1 MWGLVSWIIVGL
13 IAGGLAR
20 FLMPGKVPMKL
31 WQTAVLGRG
40 GSVVAG
46 FIFKRDTDYSN
57 MGIIWSTIGAIIVL
71 LVYRWFQRR
80 QEA

>member
-1 MWGLVSWIIVGL
+1 MSVVGWIIVGL
-13 IAGGLAR
+13 IAGALAR
-20 FLMPGKVPMKL
+20 FFIPGKVPMKL
-31 WQTAVLGRG
+31 WQTAALGMG

-57 MGIIWSTIGAIIVL
+57 MGIVWSTIGAIIVL

>member
-13 IAGGLAR
+13 IAGALAR
-20 FLMPGKVPMKL
+20 FFIPGKVPMKL
-31 WQTAVLGRG
+31 WQTAALGMG

-57 MGIIWSTIGAIIVL
+57 MGIVWSTVGAIIVL
-71 LVYRWFQRR
+71 IVYRWYQRR
-80 QEA
+80 QGA

>member
-1 MWGLVSWIIVGL
+1 MGLVSWIIVGL
-13 IAGGLAR
+13 IAGALAR
-20 FLMPGKVPMKL
+20 FFIPGKVPMKL
-31 WQTAVLGRG
+31 WQTAALGMG
-40 GSVVAG
+40 GSIVAG

-57 MGIIWSTIGAIIVL
+57 MGIVWSTIGAIIVL